1 MPTKC
6 NKPRK
11 QELIE
16 SYEYYV
22 TKKLTRFHASSI
34 PQYELITAIPSNST
48 VYVTDKKKFGYTT
61 SFIKDGNLYP
71 GVLYRSPYEKGRFIY
86 NGRATIA
93 ASPFLVAEV
102 EIGLIHK

>member
-1 MPTKC
+1 MPTKY

-16 SYEYYV
+16 SYEYHV

-34 PQYELITAIPSNST
+34 PQYELEIAMPSNST
-48 VYVTDKKKFGYTT
+48 VYVTDKKKFGYIT
-61 SFIKDGNLYP
+61 SFMKDGNLYP
-71 GVLYRSPYEKGRFIY
+71 GVRYQSRYEKDRFIY